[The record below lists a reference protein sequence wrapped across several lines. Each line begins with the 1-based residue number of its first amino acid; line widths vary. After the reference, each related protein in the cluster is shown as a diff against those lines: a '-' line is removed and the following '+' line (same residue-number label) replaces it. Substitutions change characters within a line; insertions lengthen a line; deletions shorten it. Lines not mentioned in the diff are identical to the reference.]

1 MYAATGN
8 TAPAPWGYRHSRLCA
23 GVRIAAGTW
32 NLVLGCLLIS
42 HGHAWGSILF
52 VTAALIFAAAYGFAR
67 RNSQYRRNGRG

>member
-32 NLVLGCLLIS
+32 NVVLACLLTS
-42 HGHAWGSILF
+42 HGHAWGSIFF
-52 VTAALIFAAAYGFAR
+52 VTAALIFAAAYALFR
-67 RNSQYRRNGRG
+67 RSSEYRRNGQR